1 MTLASETRRALVTPR
16 ELSVPD
22 EFLRDVLT
30 PYKPRCRYLQRARVV
45 VGSNV
50 PQIPTS
56 RECALNAHGE
66 FQIPE
71 SCYIADTGHFN
82 AVEYNICYNQLAY
95 TLLAACIEHQLL
107 GALCSWSMEQYRQR
121 QLPDFLIV
129 DFTSEFRAPMQSARF
144 EGFVG
149 ISKATTR
156 RGTVFMKTISQFR
169 DYQGGFSR
177 GHALIAVLD
186 RGARGAEQVAQ

>member
-1 MTLASETRRALVTPR
+1 MTPAAETAREPGAPR
-16 ELSVPD
+16 ELAIPD
-22 EFLRDVLT
+22 DFLRGVLT
-30 PYKPRCRYLQRARVV
+30 PYKPRCRYLRRARVL
-45 VGSNV
+45 VGSNA
-50 PQIPTS
+50 PQVPTS

-107 GALCSWSMEQYRQR
+107 GALSGWSMDQYRQR

-129 DFTSEFRAPMQSARF
+129 DFTSEFRSPMQSARF
-144 EGFVG
+144 EGYVG
-149 ISKATTR
+149 ISRATTR

-169 DYQGGFSR
+169 DYQGGFAR
-177 GHALIAVLD
+177 GHALIAVVD
-186 RGARGAEQVAQ
+186 GAARAEQVAQ